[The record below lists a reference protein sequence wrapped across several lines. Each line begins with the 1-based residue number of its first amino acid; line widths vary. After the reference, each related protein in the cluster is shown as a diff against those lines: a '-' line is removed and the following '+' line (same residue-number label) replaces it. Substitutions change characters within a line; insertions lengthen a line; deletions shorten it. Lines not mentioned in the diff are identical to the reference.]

1 MASMGARNIAHK
13 PQPAIPIQSAT
24 TRKRLRSASSMRRSI
39 MRSSPCDDRRNSWI
53 YGNSTSIHTSLPPNR
68 RVGERHQETQFREKL
83 RRQIRSRGRNE
94 ACTVPGGSAAE
105 PPNRR
110 RSPRE
115 TAELEAKAKH
125 LQQIAPGQVPTRK
138 PRAKHRA
145 TGKKPWICSIRGFD
159 SSDRTAWNHNT
170 ACSVGLGS
178 QRPCS
183 QRTAKTVSRLPPT

>member
-68 RVGERHQETQFREKL
+68 RVGEGHQETQFREEL
-83 RRQIRSRGRNE
+83 RRQIRSAARNE

-105 PPNRR
+105 PPSRR
-110 RSPRE
+110 RSPLKI
-115 TAELEAKAKH
+115 AKLEPKAKH
-125 LQQIAPGQVPTRK
+125 PQQTALAYATR
-138 PRAKHRA
+138 RERQAKRWG
-145 TGKKPWICSIRGFD
+145 TGKKPSICSSRGFGWR
-159 SSDRTAWNHNT
+159 DRTA
-170 ACSVGLGS
+170 
-178 QRPCS
+178 
-183 QRTAKTVSRLPPT
+183 